1 VFVTLHLGYV
11 SLKCCRQGQKFTLI
25 VDPYWGTVTNVLA
38 YYTMVLITIVKSN
51 IVQARVPKCECWD
64 LSVKTQQCFKY
75 KILKVKMLDAGFN
88 LS

>member
-1 VFVTLHLGYV
+1 VSARQEVYPYSGFLLRDSDERV
-11 SLKCCRQGQKFTLI
+11 SLL
-25 VDPYWGTVTNVLA
+25 YH
-38 YYTMVLITIVKSN
+38 VLITIVKSN